1 MSKIRYGFVSN
12 SSSSSFILPVDGN
25 SKEVSITIPLSELT
39 KMFSSDYYEE
49 TSIRRTIE
57 TESDLRSY
65 IIDDYLDSRCIEDED
80 LFFKEL
86 KDDDYANDIY
96 YDVLKMINNGKVV
109 LMGSVSYHDQGLET
123 MLKKLGAKISD
134 QE

>member
-25 SKEVSITIPLSELT
+25 SKEITITIPLNELT
-39 KMFSSDYYEE
+39 KMFSNDYYDE

-65 IIDDYLDSRCIEDED
+65 IIDNYLDSSCLTDEN
-80 LFFKEL
+80 LFFKQLE
-86 KDDDYANDIY
+86 DDDYVGEMY
-96 YDVLKMINNGKVV
+96 YSTLDMINKGKVV
-109 LMGSVSYHDQGLET
+109 VIGSVSYHEEGLSK
-123 MLKKLGAKISD
+123 MLKKLGAKIGD
-134 QE
+134 

>member
-1 MSKIRYGFVSN
+1 MKTRFGFVSN

-25 SKEVSITIPLSELT
+25 SQEVTITIPLSELT
-39 KMFSSDYYEE
+39 RMFDNDYYDE

-65 IIDDYLDSRCIEDED
+65 IIDEYLDSSYVEDED

-86 KDDDYANDIY
+86 KDDDYVNDIY

-109 LMGSVSYHDQGLET
+109 LMGSVSYHDQGLEK

-134 QE
+134 

>member
-25 SKEVSITIPLSELT
+25 SKEVTITIPLSELT
-39 KMFSSDYYEE
+39 RMFDNDYYDE

-65 IIDDYLDSRCIEDED
+65 IIDEYLDSSYITDED

-86 KDDDYANDIY
+86 EEDDYVGEMY
-96 YDVLKMINNGKVV
+96 YSTLDMINNGKVV
-109 LMGSVSYHDQGLET
+109 LMGSVAYHDKGLEA
-123 MLKKLGAKISD
+123 MLKKLGAKIND
-134 QE
+134 

>member
-25 SKEVSITIPLSELT
+25 SKEVTITIPLSELT
-39 KMFSSDYYEE
+39 RMFDNDYYDE

-65 IIDDYLDSRCIEDED
+65 IIDDYLDSRCHEDED
-80 LFFKEL
+80 LFFKQL
-86 KDDDYANDIY
+86 KNDDYVNDIY
-96 YDVLKMINNGKVV
+96 YDVLKMINSGKVV
-109 LMGSVSYHDQGLET
+109 LMGSVAYHDQGLET

-134 QE
+134 